1 MKRWILVEKA
11 RVPHAESTSST
22 VVTQRE
28 ACELVRKNVKG
39 CGGLLVCADEK
50 IRFAKS
56 SGSHI
61 DLGNR
66 RHLEFRKFP

>member
-1 MKRWILVEKA
+1 VKRWILVEKS
-11 RVPHAESTSST
+11 RVPFAESTSST
-22 VVTQRE
+22 AVTQRE

-50 IRFAKS
+50 IRYAKS
-56 SGSHI
+56 SGGKI

-66 RHLEFRKFP
+66 RHLEFREWP